1 MIDFS
6 PLRSILL
13 NLKST
18 MPLVPVVETYIC
30 LLCEVFWT
38 EDQTQ
43 LEMPWEDFSLKTLS
57 SALSNQAVFQY

>member
-1 MIDFS
+1 
-6 PLRSILL
+6 
-13 NLKST
+13 